1 MPKLF
6 DFQAESL
13 PSWWDGNFR
22 MPWTQRNIDLIQGDG
37 ASQVVIVPTV
47 YMDSLTSTR
56 VYRDNGDPGGY
67 NTDGAPRTES
77 DGSIEAAINYAKS
90 RGLEIIFKLHVNV
103 QNGDWNALIGPP
115 EGSTQA
121 QAKKWADDWF
131 ASYKEAVVHYAR
143 LAQKN
148 GVTAFAMGNECES
161 MTGEKYREYWV
172 DIIDAVREVYDGKLT
187 YAATWTEALHV
198 SFWDKLDYIGANPY
212 ISFTDSPNPT
222 LQQLIDGWTK
232 PSKFGHVSQP
242 IVDRFQENISAIDAL
257 KRVALENGK
266 KLIFTETGFRSL
278 DGSNYDPWT
287 WRSGTVDVVEQ
298 ANMFKAFYK
307 IITDEANEGWVG
319 GYWLWNYDAGEMVS
333 DPSPDDGY
341 YTHGKLS
348 DEVVEQY
355 FKNPQ
360 SVKGR
365 LISGTAAGD
374 VLRGGFNHDTLVGG
388 TGNDTL
394 QGNGGAD
401 VYLYTGGDGDD
412 TVVGFDPAQGDRIV
426 LNNVGM
432 VRFADLQI
440 GQIGGGYVI
449 AFADGGSLTIMT
461 TQAPNAEWFLFNAN
475 GQTGASTKPSS
486 GNDEITGTDKAN
498 VIKAQDGDDLING
511 LGGND
516 SLSGDKGDDTVH
528 GGAGNDAL
536 YGSDGD
542 DYIEADV
549 GKDRLY
555 GGNGLDI
562 LYGGAGND
570 QLRGEEGDDML
581 YGDEGVDML
590 RGGNGYDLL
599 DGGNGNDKLYGDA
612 GDDQLQGGGGSDL
625 IQGGA
630 GNDTLEGDTMSDPA
644 GDDRLYGG
652 DGKDVI
658 SGWFGRDQL
667 WGGSGDDVLDPGAG
681 NDKLWGG
688 SGSDRY
694 VFNSDMGRDIVYD
707 FRPKQN
713 ELLLIRHNI
722 NHSGIVDFDTL
733 KPHMKQVGKNVVM
746 DLGTGE
752 WLKGDDQLTLVNIR
766 LKDLKA
772 EHFYFYW

>member
-22 MPWTQRNIDLIQGDG
+22 MPWTRTNLDLIQGDG

-67 NTDGAPRTES
+67 NTDNAPRTES

-115 EGSTQA
+115 EGSTPA
-121 QAKKWADDWF
+121 QAKQWADNWF

-148 GVTAFAMGNECES
+148 GVTAFAIGNECES
-161 MTGEKYREYWV
+161 MTGDNYREYWV
-172 DIIDAVREVYDGKLT
+172 DIIDAVREVYDGQLT

-222 LQQLIDGWTK
+222 LQQLIDGWTR

-242 IVDRFQENISAIDAL
+242 IVERFGENISAIDAL
-257 KRVALENGK
+257 QRIAEQYGK

-298 ANMFKAFYK
+298 ANMFQAFYK

-319 GYWLWNYDAGEMVS
+319 GYWLWNYDAGQMVA

-341 YTHGKLS
+341 YTHGKLA
-348 DEVVEQY
+348 DQLVEQY
-355 FKNPQ
+355 FKDPQ

-374 VLRGGFNHDTLVGG
+374 VLRGGFNNDTLVGAG
-388 TGNDTL
+388 GNDTL
-394 QGNGGAD
+394 QGNAGAD
-401 VYLYTGGDGDD
+401 VYVYAGGEGND
-412 TVVGFDPAQGDRIV
+412 TILGFDPGQGDRIV
-426 LNNVGM
+426 LNNVGT
-432 VRFADLQI
+432 RFTDLQI
-440 GQIGGGYVI
+440 HQVGGGYVI

-461 TQAPNAEWFLFNAN
+461 SAAPTAEWFMFNGTGPA
-475 GQTGASTKPSS
+475 GASTKPSP

-498 VIKAQDGDDLING
+498 VIKAQDGDDVING

-516 SLSGDKGDDTVH
+516 NLSGQNGDDTVY

-536 YGSDGD
+536 YGNDGD
-542 DYIEADV
+542 DYMEGDS
-549 GKDRLY
+549 GNDRLY

-570 QLRGEEGDDML
+570 QLRGEDGDDML
-581 YGDEGVDML
+581 YGDDGIDML

-599 DGGNGNDKLYGDA
+599 DGGKGNDKLYGEA
-612 GDDQLQGGGGSDL
+612 GDDRLEGGGGSDI

-630 GNDTLEGDTMSDPA
+630 GNDTIKGDNMSDPA
-644 GDDRLYGG
+644 GNDKLYGG

-658 SGWFGRDQL
+658 SGWFGADQI

-694 VFNSDMGRDIVYD
+694 VFNSDMGQDIVYD
-707 FRPKQN
+707 FKVNQK

-722 NHSGIVDFDTL
+722 NHSGIVDFATL

-752 WLKGDDQLTLVNIR
+752 WLKGDDQLTLANVR